1 VDRIEVLFWDVGG
14 VLLTNGWDTAARAR
28 VSARFGLDPAE
39 FGERHDAVVAD
50 FETGDL
56 SLEAYLA
63 HVVFHRPR
71 CFRRDEFLLCMLAQ
85 SQPRPE
91 TLALARSLYASGRY
105 LMATLNNESAEL
117 NEYRIRRFALRDVF
131 HVFLSSCYLGARK
144 PAEAIYRRALQL
156 VQREPDR
163 CVFIDDRPLNLEC
176 AARQGLHTIHF
187 RDAEALRADLQ
198 HLGVSVCAQPVNT
211 GT

>member
-1 VDRIEVLFWDVGG
+1 MDRIEVLFWDVGG

-50 FETGDL
+50 FETGGL
-56 SLEAYLA
+56 ALEAYLA

-71 CFRRDEFLLCMLAQ
+71 CFRRDEFLQCMLAQ

-131 HVFLSSCYLGARK
+131 HVFLSSCYLGVRK
-144 PAEAIYRRALQL
+144 PSEAIYRRAMQI

-176 AARQGLHTIHF
+176 AARLGIHTIHF
-187 RDAEALRADLQ
+187 RELALLCAELER
-198 HLGVSVCAQPVNT
+198 LGVGAGVQPVNT
-211 GT
+211 GP